1 MMNNNKVYNG
11 MSFNFMKFYLE
22 FFMEKGFDERF
33 LRHLGIMSPE
43 QQELIKKT
51 SVAIGG
57 LGLGGSVFINLVRM
71 GFEKFN
77 VADPDTYETSNI
89 NRQRLAKDSNV
100 SRRKDESLLD
110 EAYDINPNIKVR
122 CFKDGVNEDN
132 VRFFLKDVD
141 YAIDVVDVF
150 ALKEK
155 LAFNEAAF
163 NLKIPMVS
171 IGAIGMSASVVY
183 FDQKGP
189 SFSELTGMKVED
201 SYEENITKFVDFLT
215 PEIPEYMREQLELA
229 LAGQGSIPF
238 IVGGVELSAACC
250 ANEVVKHILKIGKN
264 PVAPLGIHLDLA
276 NLKISTFTA
285 DYRERVLILPKMK
298 GVA

>member
-1 MMNNNKVYNG
+1 
-11 MSFNFMKFYLE
+11 MK
-22 FFMEKGFDERF
+22 KSFDERF

-141 YAIDVVDVF
+141 
-150 ALKEK
+150 
-155 LAFNEAAF
+155 
-163 NLKIPMVS
+163 
-171 IGAIGMSASVVY
+171 
-183 FDQKGP
+183 
-189 SFSELTGMKVED
+189 LTL
-201 SYEENITKFVDFLT
+201 I
-215 PEIPEYMREQLELA
+215 
-229 LAGQGSIPF
+229 
-238 IVGGVELSAACC
+238 
-250 ANEVVKHILKIGKN
+250 HI
-264 PVAPLGIHLDLA
+264 
-276 NLKISTFTA
+276 
-285 DYRERVLILPKMK
+285 
-298 GVA
+298 